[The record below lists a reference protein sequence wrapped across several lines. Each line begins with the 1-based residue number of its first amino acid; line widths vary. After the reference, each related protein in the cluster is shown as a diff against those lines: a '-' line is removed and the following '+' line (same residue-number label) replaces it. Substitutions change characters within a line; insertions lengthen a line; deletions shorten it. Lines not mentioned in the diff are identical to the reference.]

1 MNTDVYMKL
10 NQWFLDYHSAC
21 SDDQRTTV
29 GPDDAVDRDGKVF
42 VVIH

>member
-10 NQWFLDYHSAC
+10 NQWFLDYHNTC
-21 SDDQRTTV
+21 SNDQRTTA
-29 GPDDAVDRDGKVF
+29 GPDDAVDGEGKVF

>member
-1 MNTDVYMKL
+1 MLVVIN
-10 NQWFLDYHSAC
+10 
-21 SDDQRTTV
+21 DQRTTA